1 MPFSQRPILESHL
14 NDLLRADI
22 IKESNSPW
30 ASPIVMVPKK
40 DGTFRLVVDY
50 RRFNRILVKN
60 SYPLPDIADILSSVS
75 GMSVFSCL
83 DLKSGYYQ
91 IAMEEDA
98 KEKTAFVCHKGLFEF
113 NVLPFGLASAPPVF
127 QELMNKVL
135 GNAINQH
142 VIAYLYDII
151 IFPRMQKNIW
161 LILPISFVD

>member
-1 MPFSQRPILESHL
+1 M
-14 NDLLRADI
+14 
-22 IKESNSPW
+22 
-30 ASPIVMVPKK
+30 VMVPKK
-40 DGTFRLVVDY
+40 DETFRLVVDY

-60 SYPLPDIADILSSVS
+60 SYPLLDIGDILSSMS

-127 QELMNKVL
+127 QKLMNKVL

-142 VIAYLYDII
+142 AIAYLDDII
-151 IFPRMQKNIW
+151 I
-161 LILPISFVD
+161 SFQECRRTFGSSCRYLL